1 MKQLIDMMDLRSVVS
16 LICDGQ
22 VCCKIGMKMSELRTA
37 GETDMEGAERKLL
50 AAAAIGRL
58 AVDAGLSPEE
68 ISNAVAERASYEPKD
83 EDDKDDDFFNLT
95 ECHQAVH
102 SQPEEVPEDYEIGDY
117 FTLDEFIKLCQQ
129 GMFIDY
135 DGIGNYVNAGDGSQ
149 PDSDEQVSPSDILA
163 GKINRN
169 YSHVHWYNR

>member
-1 MKQLIDMMDLRSVVS
+1 MKQQIDMMDLRSVVS

-22 VCCKIGMKMSELRTA
+22 VCCNIGMKMSELRTA
-37 GETDMEGAERKLL
+37 GEADMEGAERKLL
-50 AAAAIGRL
+50 ASAAIGRL

-68 ISNAVAERASYEPKD
+68 ISKAVAERASYEPK
-83 EDDKDDDFFNLT
+83 EEDDFFSLT

-102 SQPEEVPEDYEIGDY
+102 SQDEEVPEDYQIGDY

-149 PDSDEQVSPSDILA
+149 PDSDEHVLPSDIIA